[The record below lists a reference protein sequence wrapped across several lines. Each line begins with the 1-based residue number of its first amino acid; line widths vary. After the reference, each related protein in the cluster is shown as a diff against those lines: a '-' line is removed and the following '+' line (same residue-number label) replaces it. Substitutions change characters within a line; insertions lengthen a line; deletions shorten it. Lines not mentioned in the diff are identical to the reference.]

1 MADWAMHH
9 YLLLANQQRHRALAD
24 VAVLRRQLLL
34 DSGRVFML
42 LGAVILMHL
51 LATGR
56 GASSGCTRGA
66 EPCVALL
73 LWLLGAALAMLS
85 LVAGRFPVLAA
96 AAATIAKELGD
107 HLLGDHLLLRAF
119 ALELI

>member
-9 YLLLANQQRHRALAD
+9 YLLLANQQRHRAFAD
-24 VAVLRRQLLL
+24 VAVRRRQLLL

-42 LGAVILMHL
+42 LGAVILMHML
-51 LATGR
+51 TTTGG

-96 AAATIAKELGD
+96 AIAEELGD
-107 HLLGDHLLLRAF
+107 HLLGGLWSL
-119 ALELI
+119 